1 MEVKKA
7 EKSRT
12 KKVCEICDFVCYD
25 KRDLERHNLTSKH
38 INNQNG
44 SIMEVNFTEKS
55 QTNFLCECN
64 KLFKTHGGLWKHKQK
79 CKKQQDNIGDTDTCD
94 FQMLTNLVIEVVKSN
109 AELQKQNDDFKTL
122 LVEQNSKMLE
132 SFQDTL
138 QEVCKNNNS
147 NNINHSMVN
156 SNNKAFNLQFFLN
169 ETCKDAMNISEF
181 VDSLTL
187 QLSDLENVGKLGF
200 VEGMS
205 NIIIENMKLLD
216 ISKRPIHCMDT
227 KREVM
232 YLKDQNTWEKTS
244 DDDNKKIRRA
254 IKQIA
259 TKNVKNLRLFKE
271 KHPDCINYNSK
282 YSDQY
287 LKLQTESCGGKHP
300 DYENESKIIKRLA
313 KVMAVDKSL

>member
-1 MEVKKA
+1 MEVFGNEIKQKLSNKFYC
-7 EKSRT
+7 EKCKYKTDR
-12 KKVCEICDFVCYD
+12 KCNFQ
-25 KRDLERHNLTSKH
+25 NH
-38 INNQNG
+38 INSTKHLMEMNG
-44 SIMEVNFTEKS
+44 TVIKQQLSDIYE
-55 QTNFLCECN
+55 CDICN
-64 KLFKTHGGLWKHKQK
+64 KIYQTSAGLWKHKKTCK
-79 CKKQQDNIGDTDTCD
+79 CDKHDKNNFDIDANI
-94 FQMLTNLVIEVVKSN
+94 VVQ
-109 AELQKQNDDFKTL
+109 LLKQNDEFKNL
-122 LVEQNSKMLE
+122 LIEQNKQIMQ

-138 QEVCKNNNS
+138 QEVCKNGINNHS
-147 NNINHSMVN
+147 NNMTN
-156 SNNKAFNLQFFLN
+156 SHNKAFNLQFFLN

-232 YLKDQNTWEKTS
+232 YLKDKDTWEKTS

>member
-1 MEVKKA
+1 MMTE
-7 EKSRT
+7 SCS
-12 KKVCEICDFVCYD
+12 KVAQEFCCGICDYT
-25 KRDLERHNLTSKH
+25 TSKK
-38 INNQNG
+38 
-44 SIMEVNFTEKS
+44 SSYEKHLS
-55 QTNFLCECN
+55 TD
-64 KLFKTHGGLWKHKQK
+64 KHKMMTNDDKMMTESCSKVAQNK
-79 CKKQQDNIGDTDTCD
+79 EINYKCNNVCDDCGKKYKYRQGLSTHKKNCKKQQDVPHDN
-94 FQMLTNLVIEVVKSN
+94 MMMNLILEIVKSN
-109 AELQKQNDDFKTL
+109 SEFKNIIVDQNSKI
-122 LVEQNSKMLE
+122 VEQNNILL
-132 SFQDTL
+132 D
-138 QEVCKNNNS
+138 VCKNGINNNS
-147 NNINHSMVN
+147 NNNVN

-232 YLKDQNTWEKTS
+232 YLKDQNTWEKSS
-244 DDDNKKIRRA
+244 DDDNKKIRRV

-259 TKNVKNLRLFKE
+259 TKNVRNLRLFKE

-313 KVMAVDKSL
+313 KVMVVDKSL

>member
-1 MEVKKA
+1 MMTE
-7 EKSRT
+7 SCS
-12 KKVCEICDFVCYD
+12 KVAQEFCCEICDY
-25 KRDLERHNLTSKH
+25 KTSKK
-38 INNQNG
+38 
-44 SIMEVNFTEKS
+44 SSYEKHLS
-55 QTNFLCECN
+55 TD
-64 KLFKTHGGLWKHKQK
+64 KHKMMTNDDKMMTESCSKVAQNK
-79 CKKQQDNIGDTDTCD
+79 EINEKCNNVCDDCGKKYKYRQGLSTHKKNCKKQQDVPHDN
-94 FQMLTNLVIEVVKSN
+94 MMMNLILEIVKSN
-109 AELQKQNDDFKTL
+109 SEFKNIIVDQNSKI
-122 LVEQNSKMLE
+122 VEQNNILL
-132 SFQDTL
+132 D
-138 QEVCKNNNS
+138 VCKNGINNNS
-147 NNINHSMVN
+147 NNNVN

-232 YLKDQNTWEKTS
+232 YLKDQNTWEKSS
-244 DDDNKKIRRA
+244 DDDNKKIRRV

>member
-1 MEVKKA
+1 MEVLRKKMEVVFDAENA
-7 EKSRT
+7 EKF
-12 KKVCEICDFVCYD
+12 VCNICDFKCCKQSNY
-25 KRDLERHNLTSKH
+25 SKH
-38 INNQNG
+38 LLTLKHQKAQNG
-44 SIMEVNFTEKS
+44 SIGSIFDAENA
-55 QTNFLCECN
+55 N
-64 KLFKTHGGLWKHKQK
+64 KYMCKCSREFKTHSGYWKHKK
-79 CKKQQDNIGDTDTCD
+79 NCVIENNEE
-94 FQMLTNLVIEVVKSN
+94 FQLLKNLMVEVVKSN
-109 AELQKQNDDFKTL
+109 NDLQKQMIEL
-122 LVEQNSKMLE
+122 
-132 SFQDTL
+132 
-138 QEVCKNNNS
+138 CKNSTTNTINS
-147 NNINHSMVN
+147 NIN

-227 KREVM
+227 KRDVI
-232 YLKDQNTWEKTS
+232 YLKDQNTWEKSS
-244 DDDNKKIRRA
+244 DDDNKKIRRV

-259 TKNVKNLRLFKE
+259 TKNVRNLRLFKE

-313 KVMAVDKSL
+313 KEMAVDKSL

>member
-1 MEVKKA
+1 MTT
-7 EKSRT
+7 KSCS
-12 KKVCEICDFVCYD
+12 KVAQSFYCEICDYTTCKKSSYE
-25 KRDLERHNLTSKH
+25 KHLTTDKH
-38 INNQNG
+38 INEQLTTKILQN
-44 SIMEVNFTEKS
+44 TTKS
-55 QTNFLCECN
+55 CSKVAN
-64 KLFKTHGGLWKHKQK
+64 KLYVCDCGKDYRHHSSLFNHKKK
-79 CKKQQDNIGDTDTCD
+79 CILEKIDNESAND
-94 FQMLTNLVIEVVKSN
+94 FQMLSNLVLEVVKSN
-109 AELQKQNDDFKTL
+109 TELQKQNQDFQK
-122 LVEQNSKMLE
+122 QMLD
-132 SFQDTL
+132 F
-138 QEVCKNNNS
+138 CKNNNS
-147 NNINHSMVN
+147 ITNSHNMTN

-287 LKLQTESCGGKHP
+287 LKMQTESCGGKHP

>member
-1 MEVKKA
+1 MVGNDSKKLL
-7 EKSRT
+7 ENNNT
-12 KKVCEICDFVCYD
+12 FMCEICDYYTCKKSNIRKHLLTDKHKNNENDSKMVVNDSEKFPKVANFVCDCGKIYKYD
-25 KRDLERHNLTSKH
+25 SGYYRHKKHCNLDKQETIDLL
-38 INNQNG
+38 
-44 SIMEVNFTEKS
+44 
-55 QTNFLCECN
+55 
-64 KLFKTHGGLWKHKQK
+64 
-79 CKKQQDNIGDTDTCD
+79 D
-94 FQMLTNLVIEVVKSN
+94 TNLVIH
-109 AELQKQNDDFKTL
+109 LLKQNDEFKNL
-122 LVEQNSKMLE
+122 LLEQNKQMMEL
-132 SFQDTL
+132 
-138 QEVCKNNNS
+138 CKNGISNNS
-147 NNINHSMVN
+147 HNTTN
-156 SNNKAFNLQFFLN
+156 SHNKAFNLQFFLN

-232 YLKDQNTWEKTS
+232 YLKDQDTWEKTS

-313 KVMAVDKSL
+313 KVMAVDKSM

>member
-1 MEVKKA
+1 MDDNFTPKNAGKFA
-7 EKSRT
+7 
-12 KKVCEICDFVCYD
+12 CDCGKIY
-25 KRDLERHNLTSKH
+25 RYRQGLSKH
-38 INNQNG
+38 KKMCN
-44 SIMEVNFTEKS
+44 
-55 QTNFLCECN
+55 CEN
-64 KLFKTHGGLWKHKQK
+64 KDD
-79 CKKQQDNIGDTDTCD
+79 DNSSD
-94 FQMLTNLVIEVVKSN
+94 FQMLSNLVIEVVKSN
-109 AELQKQNDDFKTL
+109 TELQKQNQDFQKQL
-122 LVEQNSKMLE
+122 LE
-132 SFQDTL
+132 F
-138 QEVCKNNNS
+138 CKNNNS
-147 NNINHSMVN
+147 NNINNSMVN

>member
-1 MEVKKA
+1 MATESCSKVAQTFHCENCHYTSCKK
-7 EKSRT
+7 SS
-12 KKVCEICDFVCYD
+12 YD
-25 KRDLERHNLTSKH
+25 KHLSTSKH
-38 INNQNG
+38 INATKMLHNATESCSKVALIENQVYFCDCG
-44 SIMEVNFTEKS
+44 KEYAHHSSFYR
-55 QTNFLCECN
+55 
-64 KLFKTHGGLWKHKQK
+64 HKK
-79 CKKQQDNIGDTDTCD
+79 NCKKQQDIQQQDIQQQDNI
-94 FQMLTNLVIEVVKSN
+94 MMNLILEIVKSN
-109 AELQKQNDDFKTL
+109 GEFKNIIVDQNSKI
-122 LVEQNSKMLE
+122 VEQNSILL
-132 SFQDTL
+132 D
-138 QEVCKNNNS
+138 VCKNGINNHS
-147 NNINHSMVN
+147 NNMTN
-156 SNNKAFNLQFFLN
+156 SHNKAFNLQFFLN

-227 KREVM
+227 KRDVI
-232 YLKDQNTWEKTS
+232 YLKDQDTWEKSS
-244 DDDNKKIRRA
+244 DNDNKKIRRA

-313 KVMAVDKSL
+313 KEMTVDKNR

>member
-1 MEVKKA
+1 MNKIPKNA
-7 EKSRT
+7 DKFY
-12 KKVCEICDFVCYD
+12 CDLCQFVCS
-25 KRDLERHNLTSKH
+25 KESNFNKHILTSKH
-38 INNQNG
+38 KNRTNLNSLEQINAN
-44 SIMEVNFTEKS
+44 
-55 QTNFLCECN
+55 TNHKFICKTCN
-64 KLFKTHGGLWKHKQK
+64 KEYKARNSLWYHEKK
-79 CKKQQDNIGDTDTCD
+79 CLAESDTETANE
-94 FQMLTNLVIEVVKSN
+94 FQMLTSLVMEVVKSN
-109 AELQKQNDDFKTL
+109 TELQKQNQDFQKQMMEL
-122 LVEQNSKMLE
+122 
-132 SFQDTL
+132 
-138 QEVCKNNNS
+138 CKNGINNHS
-147 NNINHSMVN
+147 NNMTN

-232 YLKDQNTWEKTS
+232 YLKDQDTWEKTS

-259 TKNVKNLRLFKE
+259 TKNVRNLRLFKE

-313 KVMAVDKSL
+313 KVMAIDKSL

>member
-1 MEVKKA
+1 MLTNV
-7 EKSRT
+7 
-12 KKVCEICDFVCYD
+12 D
-25 KRDLERHNLTSKH
+25 KMLTVDDIKTPDLTD
-38 INNQNG
+38 
-44 SIMEVNFTEKS
+44 
-55 QTNFLCECN
+55 
-64 KLFKTHGGLWKHKQK
+64 KLY
-79 CKKQQDNIGDTDTCD
+79 TCD
-94 FQMLTNLVIEVVKSN
+94 CGKQYTHRQSLSIHKKKCNPENESGNDIHMLTNLVIDVVKSN
-109 AELQKQNDDFKTL
+109 NELQKQMMEL
-122 LVEQNSKMLE
+122 
-132 SFQDTL
+132 
-138 QEVCKNNNS
+138 CKNGINNHS
-147 NNINHSMVN
+147 NNMTN
-156 SNNKAFNLQFFLN
+156 SHNKAFNLQFFLN

-232 YLKDQNTWEKTS
+232 YLKDQDTWEKTS

>member
-1 MEVKKA
+1 VFHIMKQMKQVKD
-7 EKSRT
+7 EKVPDFYEC
-12 KKVCEICDFVCYD
+12 KICYYKTCRKSQY
-25 KRDLERHNLTSKH
+25 ERHLLTP
-38 INNQNG
+38 
-44 SIMEVNFTEKS
+44 
-55 QTNFLCECN
+55 
-64 KLFKTHGGLWKHKQK
+64 KHKSETNETDL
-79 CKKQQDNIGDTDTCD
+79 KQQDDQITETNKYVCACGKECSSRTTLWRHKKKCTGTIPDDEQTTDSQLIKYLMKENVE
-94 FQMLTNLVIEVVKSN
+94 FKNL
-109 AELQKQNDDFKTL
+109 L
-122 LVEQNSKMLE
+122 LEQNKQMIEL
-132 SFQDTL
+132 
-138 QEVCKNNNS
+138 CKNNNS
-147 NNINHSMVN
+147 ITNSHIMTN

-232 YLKDQNTWEKTS
+232 YLKDQDTWEKTS

-313 KVMAVDKSL
+313 KVMAVDKNL

>member
-1 MEVKKA
+1 MDPNAVAPK
-7 EKSRT
+7 T
-12 KKVCEICDFVCYD
+12 PNIFTCEDCDFKCY
-25 KRDLERHNLTSKH
+25 KKSEWSRHILTRKHLILTNPNYILTSKTPDANEYECVCGKSYKH
-38 INNQNG
+38 SSSLCAHKKRCDHKKTNAETDIND
-44 SIMEVNFTEKS
+44 M
-55 QTNFLCECN
+55 
-64 KLFKTHGGLWKHKQK
+64 H
-79 CKKQQDNIGDTDTCD
+79 
-94 FQMLTNLVIEVVKSN
+94 MLTNLVLEVVKN
-109 AELQKQNDDFKTL
+109 NTDLQKQNDDFRVML
-122 LVEQNSKMLE
+122 LEQNKQMME
-132 SFQDTL
+132 TF
-138 QEVCKNNNS
+138 QEVCKNGINNNS
-147 NNINHSMVN
+147 NNNN
-156 SNNKAFNLQFFLN
+156 SHNKAFNLQFFLN

-232 YLKDQNTWEKTS
+232 YLKDQDTWEKTS

>member
-1 MEVKKA
+1 VL
-7 EKSRT
+7 
-12 KKVCEICDFVCYD
+12 D
-25 KRDLERHNLTSKH
+25 
-38 INNQNG
+38 
-44 SIMEVNFTEKS
+44 
-55 QTNFLCECN
+55 
-64 KLFKTHGGLWKHKQK
+64 
-79 CKKQQDNIGDTDTCD
+79 
-94 FQMLTNLVIEVVKSN
+94 VVKSN
-109 AELQKQNDDFKTL
+109 SEFKNL
-122 LVEQNSKMLE
+122 IIEQNSKFFEQNDEFKHLIAD
-132 SFQDTL
+132 QNNKIID
-138 QEVCKNNNS
+138 VCKNNNS
-147 NNINHSMVN
+147 IVNVN

>member
-1 MEVKKA
+1 MLQTADIFNA
-7 EKSRT
+7 ENANYFL
-12 KKVCEICDFVCYD
+12 CESCDFKCS
-25 KRDLERHNLTSKH
+25 KLSNWNKHILTSKH
-38 INNQNG
+38 KKADNDLQNAD
-44 SIMEVNFTEKS
+44 IFNAENAEHI
-55 QTNFLCECN
+55 CECG
-64 KLFKTHGGLWKHKQK
+64 KQYKHRQSLFKHKLN
-79 CKKQQDNIGDTDTCD
+79 CKLSVTNKDVD
-94 FQMLTNLVIEVVKSN
+94 TNLVIQ
-109 AELQKQNDDFKTL
+109 LLKQNDDFKAL
-122 LVEQNSKMLE
+122 LIEQNKQMMEL
-132 SFQDTL
+132 
-138 QEVCKNNNS
+138 CKNGTINNS
-147 NNINHSMVN
+147 NVN

-232 YLKDQNTWEKTS
+232 YLKDQDTWEKTS